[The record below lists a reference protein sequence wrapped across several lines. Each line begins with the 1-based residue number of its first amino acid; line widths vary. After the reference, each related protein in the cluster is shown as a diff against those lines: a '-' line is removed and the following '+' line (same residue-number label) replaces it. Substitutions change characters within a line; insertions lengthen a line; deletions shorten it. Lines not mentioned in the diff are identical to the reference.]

1 MKTLFFNLIFLSLIS
16 FDLVSQKKEKITY
29 KADELKFKRVNK
41 EPVRKLKYNVIFTQ
55 GETEIRCDSANFYN
69 RRNTLEAFGKIII
82 TNSDSSVIVA
92 EKLIYDGEKKTAK
105 LRDNVIYKKDKEQIK
120 TNNLDYFIDM
130 KKGVFF
136 NDGELNDEIN
146 TLSSRNGI
154 FYGDKDLSIFYDGVK
169 LIGENYILKSDSMT
183 YNSISKEAITFGFTK
198 IKSEDSI
205 IIESDGGLFKQETN
219 YSKLNSSKIE
229 TEQYILEGDI
239 INFDDEN
246 SIYYASKNVKLKI
259 KESDYYVYGDEG
271 IYTKE
276 NNTSKIFGNT
286 LLKKIIEN
294 DTFYLSSDTILAIEK
309 ENKIQNLFA
318 YKNVK
323 FYKNNFFGKSDSI
336 LFNIN
341 DSLIKMYND
350 PIIWNQNNQITSD
363 TISFKLISNK
373 VEQMSLSKN
382 SFIISKDS
390 LGNFNQIK
398 GRNMLATFSDEN
410 YLKTIIVNGN
420 GETIYFG
427 LNEESNSILGLNYI
441 VCSDLKLNFE
451 NNEIN
456 NIIFYKNPIAKMIPP
471 HEIKEKDLYI
481 KSFEWREEEKPKIS
495 DVVYYFRKK
504 IYLRNDSKIKN

>member
-1 MKTLFFNLIFLSLIS
+1 MPIIHEKKSTTMNHIKEDEFSLLVSDYNKYTNYFNSIFKEINSKDYIKVLSLNKKDGMGVIKFKAPDVIPLKQLLKSKQNQLGYKQTETLFINLSKQMLNL
-16 FDLVSQKKEKITY
+16 EKDNY
-29 KADELKFKRVNK
+29 
-41 EPVRKLKYNVIFTQ
+41 
-55 GETEIRCDSANFYN
+55 
-69 RRNTLEAFGKIII
+69 
-82 TNSDSSVIVA
+82 TN
-92 EKLIYDGEKKTAK
+92 L
-105 LRDNVIYKKDKEQIK
+105 
-120 TNNLDYFIDM
+120 
-130 KKGVFF
+130 
-136 NDGELNDEIN
+136 
-146 TLSSRNGI
+146 
-154 FYGDKDLSIFYDGVK
+154 
-169 LIGENYILKSDSMT
+169 
-183 YNSISKEAITFGFTK
+183 
-198 IKSEDSI
+198 
-205 IIESDGGLFKQETN
+205 
-219 YSKLNSSKIE
+219 
-229 TEQYILEGDI
+229 
-239 INFDDEN
+239 
-246 SIYYASKNVKLKI
+246 
-259 KESDYYVYGDEG
+259 
-271 IYTKE
+271 
-276 NNTSKIFGNT
+276 
-286 LLKKIIEN
+286 
-294 DTFYLSSDTILAIEK
+294 
-309 ENKIQNLFA
+309 
-318 YKNVK
+318 
-323 FYKNNFFGKSDSI
+323 

-373 VEQMSLSKN
+373 VEQMNLLKN

-410 YLKTIIVNGN
+410 YLKTINVNGN

-481 KSFEWREEEKPKIS
+481 KSFEWREEDKPKIS